1 MASRRETATT
11 GSRGRIAAGD
21 VLLRFGSPPGALA
34 ERLRA
39 DERPTPRPR
48 PASPPAGPFPD
59 VIDRVDEIERAGI
72 ALVAARPVLLH
83 GPAGSG
89 KTTLLRHLSR
99 TAANDAPDGAGAWPD
114 GTILLGARGVSTGDL
129 LQLLFAALHASD
141 TPVHA
146 TPLQLE
152 NGLRERQALVLVDD
166 LHGSAEEI
174 RGILETASACAFA
187 IAAEDEVDEI
197 DVVRV
202 GLGPLP
208 VDAGVELVGRATGR
222 EPSPLEAARIREI
235 HRAVDGQPLLLLQT
249 AALIHAGVVSLETA
263 SEVANEED
271 PPGALADRLDATLSG
286 SPRRAL
292 LALEAMRP
300 VGLAPSDAAAIA
312 ELEDPGG
319 ALEAL
324 AHRGLARV
332 EGARYGAAGGLAERL
347 AAKHDPGEW
356 RKRALDHFATLAG
369 DAATPTRSGPEG
381 EALVRALDDA
391 MEASRWVDA
400 VALVRA
406 AELDLALSGRWEA
419 WGEVLER
426 GLEAARAIDDRSAEA
441 WALHERG
448 TRALALDEAERAT
461 HDLERAVELREA
473 LGEEAAAAAS
483 RSNLSQLTGETPSY
497 VPVGGGR
504 PASSNALTW
513 TLLAVALVVLGAIG
527 FLFLGSRD
535 GGPGAVEVGS
545 VRFADVAV
553 GGESLAPVEVSHADS
568 DGVEVGAVEIE
579 GPDAAEFSI
588 VTDGCAGA
596 SLEPDERCLVVV
608 AFRPDEIGERSARL
622 RVAFREDRPRAVEL
636 SGRGLEGPVDSEP
649 PAGGDWL
656 GIAPERVAFGSQ
668 PVGVWSGALPVA
680 IVNRGEAPERVA
692 VRLDPGPDEEFEVES
707 DRCSNESLPVG
718 GSCLVE
724 IRFRPDGPGLR
735 SGSLVVRDLGA
746 GDTRTVAISGT
757 GSVDGGFVADT
768 SAAAGAADG
777 MAATGAA
784 LSVATTAV
792 DFGEVPVGT
801 RGDVRSVEIENVGAE
816 PVEIATVR
824 LGGLDAAVFS
834 VVQDRCS
841 GRLLSPGATCSID
854 VRFGPAEEGG
864 WSARLI
870 VRDPTGEGVD
880 VDLGGSGG

>member
-1 MASRRETATT
+1 MARRREEATT

-21 VLLRFGSPPGALA
+21 VLLRFGSPHGALA
-34 ERLRA
+34 ERLHP

-83 GPAGSG
+83 APPGSG

-129 LQLLFAALHASD
+129 LQLLFRALHASD

-146 TPLQLE
+146 TPLQIE

-166 LHGSAEEI
+166 VRGSAEEI
-174 RGILETASACAFA
+174 REILDTASACAFA
-187 IAAEDEVDEI
+187 IASDGAVGEI

-249 AALIHAGVVSLETA
+249 AALIHAGAVSLEAA
-263 SEVANEED
+263 SGVANDAD

-286 SPRRAL
+286 SPLRAL
-292 LALEAMRP
+292 LALEAVRP

-332 EGARYGAAGGLAERL
+332 EGARYGGAGGLAARV

-356 RKRALDHFATLAG
+356 RKRALDHFAAVAG
-369 DAATPTRSGPEG
+369 EAESSARSGPEA
-381 EALVRALDDA
+381 EALSWALDGALEADRWGDA
-391 MEASRWVDA
+391 LALARA
-400 VALVRA
+400 V
-406 AELDLALSGRWEA
+406 ELDPALDGRWDA

-426 GLEAARAIDDRSAEA
+426 ALEAARAIDDPSAEA

-448 TRALALDEAERAT
+448 TRALALGEDERAT
-461 HDLERAVELREA
+461 HDLERAAELREG

-483 RSNLSQLTGETPSY
+483 RANLSLLTGEGPS
-497 VPVGGGR
+497 PAPAGR
-504 PASSNALTW
+504 RRTGSSNGLTW
-513 TLLAVALVVLGAIG
+513 TLLAVALVILGAIG
-527 FLFLGSRD
+527 FLFLRGRD
-535 GGPGAVEVGS
+535 GAPSAVEAGS
-545 VRFADVAV
+545 VRFEEVAV
-553 GGESLAPVEVSHADS
+553 GDESLAPVEVSHADP
-568 DGVEVGAVEIE
+568 DGVEGGAVEIE
-579 GPDAAEFSI
+579 GPDAADFSV
-588 VTDGCAGA
+588 VTDGCTGA
-596 SLEPDERCLVVV
+596 SLGPDERCLVVV
-608 AFRPDEIGERSARL
+608 AFRPGGTGERSARL
-622 RVAFREDRPRAVEL
+622 RIPFREDRPRAVEL
-636 SGRGLEGPVDSEP
+636 SGSGREGPP
-649 PAGGDWL
+649 TTAGSGDWL
-656 GIAPERVAFGSQ
+656 GIAPERVSFGPQ
-668 PVGVWSGALPVA
+668 PVGAWSGALPVA
-680 IVNRGEAPERVA
+680 IVNRGETAERVA
-692 VRLDPGPDEEFEVES
+692 VRLDPGPDDEFEVES
-707 DRCSNESLPVG
+707 DRCSNEPLPVG

-724 IRFRPDGPGLR
+724 IRFRPAEPGLR

-757 GSVDGGFVADT
+757 GSGEGAAADT
-768 SAAAGAADG
+768 SATPGAADG
-777 MAATGAA
+777 TAATGTA
-784 LSVATTAV
+784 LSVATPAI
-792 DFGEVPVGT
+792 DFGEVPVGS
-801 RGDVRSVEIENVGAE
+801 RGDVRSIEIENAGPE

-841 GRLLSPGATCSID
+841 GRLLSAGGTCSID
-854 VRFGPAEEGG
+854 VTFGPAEEGG

-870 VRDPTGEGVD
+870 VRDPTGDGVD
-880 VDLGGSGG
+880 VDLGGTGG